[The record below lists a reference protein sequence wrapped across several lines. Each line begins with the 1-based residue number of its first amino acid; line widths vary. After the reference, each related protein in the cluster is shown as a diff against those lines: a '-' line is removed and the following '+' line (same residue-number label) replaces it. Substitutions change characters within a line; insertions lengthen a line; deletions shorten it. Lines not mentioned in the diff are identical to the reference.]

1 MSTGSQHTALP
12 FAGRILFVEAQENA
26 TTEDCGVTCTMEH
39 RIRLRLLAVMLA
51 SIATGAKPAT
61 AASITLYE
69 TRLDEIFSQASFGDT
84 PVDIRF
90 LEPVELVAPELL
102 DIDSEAEYERLR
114 FTYTERFPVTT
125 IRMFFVDRIGFCGKP
140 KRRGIGGCTNSTI
153 VVLDAQKLRGNPQ
166 RQGVDELMAHEL
178 AHIFLGNGH
187 SRGRNLMNPSMA
199 NGRDELS
206 PEQVSR
212 IVNGRVGRSDSG
224 PLWVQSD
231 ERGRYIEIVPVLVVA
246 KAGDRDIRP
255 PRRY

>member
-1 MSTGSQHTALP
+1 M
-12 FAGRILFVEAQENA
+12 RIQSS
-26 TTEDCGVTCTMEH
+26 
-39 RIRLRLLAVMLA
+39 LLATMLA
-51 SIATGAKPAT
+51 IMATATRPAA

-69 TRLDEIFSQASFGDT
+69 TRLDEIFAQASFGAS
-84 PVDIRF
+84 PIDIRF

-102 DIDSEAEYERLR
+102 DIDSAADYERLR
-114 FTYTERFPVTT
+114 FTYIERYPVTT
-125 IRMFFVDRIGFCGKP
+125 IRMFFVDRIGFCGRP

-153 VVLDAQKLRGNPQ
+153 VVLDAQKVRGNPD

-199 NGRDELS
+199 NGRDELT
-206 PEQVSR
+206 PEQAAL

-224 PLWVQSD
+224 PLWVQTD
-231 ERGRYIEIVPVLVVA
+231 ERGRYLEIVPVLVVA
-246 KAGDRDIRP
+246 KAGDPAIRP